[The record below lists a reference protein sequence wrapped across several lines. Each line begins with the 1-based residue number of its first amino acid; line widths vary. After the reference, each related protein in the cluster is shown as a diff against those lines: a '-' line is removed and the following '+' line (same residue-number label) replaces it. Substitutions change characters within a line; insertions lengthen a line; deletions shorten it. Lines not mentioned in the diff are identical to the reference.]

1 MNRPDSAVRRFAWW
15 VAAFTIAAAPSIR
28 AHQSFSSEFDDTKP
42 VKLTG
47 TVTKVEWLN
56 PHVWFF
62 VDVRNT
68 DGTVTNWAFSAGAP
82 GQLMRRGINKTQMP
96 VGSTVTVEGFRA
108 KDGSFNASSGR
119 VTFPDGRNVFTAG
132 QPEK

>member
-1 MNRPDSAVRRFAWW
+1 VTGRRFLIVSALLLTAAP
-15 VAAFTIAAAPSIR
+15 VAA
-28 AHQSFSSEFDDTKP
+28 HHSFSSEFDDSKP

-62 VDVRNT
+62 VNVANP
-68 DGTVTNWAFSAGAP
+68 DGSITNWAFSAGAP
-82 GQLMRRGINKTQMP
+82 GQLMRRGINKQQLP
-96 VGSTVTVEGFRA
+96 VGATVTVEGFRA
-108 KDGSFNASSGR
+108 KDGSYNASSGR

-132 QPEK
+132 QPER